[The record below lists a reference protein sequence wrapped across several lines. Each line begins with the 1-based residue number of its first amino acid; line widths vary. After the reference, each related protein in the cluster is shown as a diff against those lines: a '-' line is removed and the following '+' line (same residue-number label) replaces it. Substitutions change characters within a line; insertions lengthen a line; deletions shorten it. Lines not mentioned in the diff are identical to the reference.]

1 MAVYKGGGYVRKGVV
16 YQGPTRPKGRPSGTR
31 KKLTIVAE
39 TSTPKPV
46 PAKVKN
52 YVKKAINR
60 EIETKTAALSV
71 FNQQSTLGYGLNST
85 TNLGL
90 TQTNSIIPLLL
101 QSDEQNGRVG
111 NKVRPTGLYLRYSLR
126 AIQATNA
133 GVNDNPLMPFLCR
146 IVAYSKKISR
156 TDSTNVGILQQG
168 NTSVNFGSAPETWLE
183 PYNKDMFNIH
193 YSKQFMMVPHR
204 RVTGQTAPNQY
215 AQDAV
220 VEGAKSFVMKKV
232 KLKGIPKT
240 FIYDDQAGTIGLAN
254 RPTNCSVYLA
264 VCVCNV
270 DGTAGGS
277 LISDQ
282 RVQVN
287 ADTFLYYKDA

>member
-1 MAVYKGGGYVRKGVV
+1 MSSTRSKAEGKLDNKMAKLFRKRLNFGSK
-16 YQGPTRPKGRPSGTR
+16 PKVS
-31 KKLTIVAE
+31 E
-39 TSTPKPV
+39 PV
-46 PAKVKN
+46 KT
-52 YVKKAINR
+52 YVKSAINR
-60 EIETKTAALSV
+60 EIETKSATLAV
-71 FNQQSTLGYGLNST
+71 FNQQATLGYGLNST

-90 TQTNSIIPLLL
+90 TNTTSIIPLLL
-101 QSDEQNGRVG
+101 QSDEQSGRVG
-111 NKVRPTGLYLRYSLR
+111 NKVKPTGLYLRYSLR
-126 AIQATNA
+126 AIQVTNI
-133 GVNDNPLMPFLCR
+133 GVNDNPLMPFLVRVIC
-146 IVAYSKKISR
+146 YSKKLSR

-183 PYNKDMFNIH
+183 PYNRDVFNIH

-204 RVTGQTAPNQY
+204 RVTGSAAPNQY
-215 AQDAV
+215 AQDAI

-240 FIYDDQAGTIGLAN
+240 FIYDDAAGGSNAN
-254 RPTNCSVYLA
+254 RPTNASVYMA

-287 ADTFLYYKDA
+287 ADSFLYYKDA